1 MAIYM
6 KKRVEKME
14 KREFEILKTLSYA
27 GAMDVLFTV
36 TKGKTKFTDI
46 MFETKLN
53 PGILNRL
60 LKALMASD
68 VLEKGSDGYHLSEKG
83 VLIVSYTL
91 DILALE
97 GEKESHRDLK
107 DILSTRIKA
116 NARA

>member
-1 MAIYM
+1 MM
-6 KKRVEKME
+6 ME
-14 KREFEILKTLSYA
+14 KREFDILKTLSYA

-60 LKALMASD
+60 LKALIAAD
-68 VLEKGSDGYHLSEKG
+68 ILEKSPDGYHLSSKG
-83 VLIVSYTL
+83 AIIVSYTL

-97 GEKESHRDLK
+97 GKGESHQDLK
-107 DILSTRIKA
+107 DILSTKIGQKVQA
-116 NARA
+116 

>member
-1 MAIYM
+1 
-6 KKRVEKME
+6 ME

-68 VLEKGSDGYHLSEKG
+68 ILEKSVDGYHLSDKG
-83 VLIVSYTL
+83 AWIVSYTL

-107 DILSTRIKA
+107 EILSTKTGQKVQA
-116 NARA
+116 

>member
-1 MAIYM
+1 
-6 KKRVEKME
+6 ME
-14 KREFEILKTLSYA
+14 KREFDILKTLSYA

-60 LKALMASD
+60 LKALIASEI
-68 VLEKGSDGYHLSEKG
+68 LEKSADGYHLSEKG
-83 VLIVSYTL
+83 ATIVSYTL

-97 GEKESHRDLK
+97 GEKESHKDLK
-107 DILSTRIKA
+107 EILSAKYGQKIKV
-116 NARA
+116 

>member
-1 MAIYM
+1 MD
-6 KKRVEKME
+6 KRQ
-14 KREFEILKTLSYA
+14 FEILKTLSYA

-60 LKALMASD
+60 LKALIASD
-68 VLEKGSDGYHLSEKG
+68 ILEKNADGYHLSDKG
-83 VLIVSYTL
+83 ARIVSYTL

-97 GEKESHRDLK
+97 GEKESHQDLK
-107 DILSTRIKA
+107 EILSAKMGQKVQA
-116 NARA
+116 

>member
-1 MAIYM
+1 
-6 KKRVEKME
+6 ME
-14 KREFEILKTLSYA
+14 KKEFEILKTLSYA

-68 VLEKGSDGYHLSEKG
+68 VLLKDSEGYHLSEKG
-83 VLIVSYTL
+83 RQTVRYTL

-97 GEKESHRDLK
+97 GEKENYK
-107 DILSTRIKA
+107 DIKELLSSKSGQKVKA
-116 NARA
+116 

>member
-1 MAIYM
+1 
-6 KKRVEKME
+6 ME
-14 KREFEILKTLSYA
+14 KKEFEILKTLSYA

-36 TKGKTKFTDI
+36 TRGKTKFTDI

-68 VLEKGSDGYHLSEKG
+68 ILEKDSDGYHLSNKG
-83 VLIVSYTL
+83 ARIVSYTL

-97 GEKESHRDLK
+97 GEKESHRDIK
-107 DILSTRIKA
+107 EILSAKTGQ
-116 NARA
+116 

>member
-1 MAIYM
+1 
-6 KKRVEKME
+6 ME
-14 KREFEILKTLSYA
+14 KKEFEILKTLSYA

-36 TKGKTKFTDI
+36 TRGKTKFTDI

-68 VLEKGSDGYHLSEKG
+68 ILEKDSDGYHLSNKG
-83 VLIVSYTL
+83 ARIVSYTL

-97 GEKESHRDLK
+97 GEKESHK
-107 DILSTRIKA
+107 DIKEILSAKTGQKVKA
-116 NARA
+116 

>member
-1 MAIYM
+1 
-6 KKRVEKME
+6 ME

-27 GAMDVLFTV
+27 GAMDVLFSV

-60 LKALMASD
+60 LKALIASD
-68 VLEKGSDGYHLSEKG
+68 ILEKDAEGYHLSAKG
-83 VLIVSYTL
+83 AQIVSYTL

-97 GEKESHRDLK
+97 GEKETHKDLK
-107 DILSTRIKA
+107 EILSTKIGQKV
-116 NARA
+116 RA

>member
-1 MAIYM
+1 M
-6 KKRVEKME
+6 ME
-14 KREFEILKTLSYA
+14 KKEFEILKTLSYA

-60 LKALMASD
+60 LKALIASD
-68 VLEKGSDGYHLSEKG
+68 VLHKGTDGYRLSEKG
-83 VLIVSYTL
+83 AVIVSLTL

-97 GEKESHRDLK
+97 GETENHRDLK
-107 DILSTRIKA
+107 EILTTKIGQKVKA
-116 NARA
+116 

>member
-1 MAIYM
+1 
-6 KKRVEKME
+6 ME

-60 LKALMASD
+60 LKALIASD
-68 VLEKGSDGYHLSEKG
+68 ILEKSVDGYHLSDKG
-83 VLIVSYTL
+83 AWIVSYTL

-107 DILSTRIKA
+107 EILSTKTGQKV
-116 NARA
+116 RA

>member
-1 MAIYM
+1 
-6 KKRVEKME
+6 ME
-14 KREFEILKTLSYA
+14 RREFEILKTLSYA

-60 LKALMASD
+60 LKALIAAD
-68 VLEKGSDGYHLSEKG
+68 VLEKSSDGYHLSEKG
-83 VLIVSYTL
+83 ARTVSFTL

-97 GEKESHRDLK
+97 GETESHRDLK
-107 DILSTRIKA
+107 EIISTKIGQKVQA
-116 NARA
+116 